1 MSSRRKE
8 RELALQ
14 LLFQQD
20 FSHVTPDEILETY
33 WEVNPVD
40 PENHEFAEFLF
51 RKASEHRSLIDELIG
66 RHAQNWR
73 LERITAVDRNILR
86 MAVSEFLYTETP
98 QVVVID
104 EAIEIA
110 RRFSTSDSSQFVN
123 GVLDAIR
130 EEINHPP
137 VSESHHG

>member
-20 FSHVTPDEILETY
+20 CSQVTADEILEIY

-40 PENHEFAEFLF
+40 LENREFAEFLF
-51 RKASEHRSLIDELIG
+51 RKASEHRSLIDDLIG
-66 RHAQNWR
+66 RNAQHWR
-73 LERITAVDRNILR
+73 LERMTAVDRNILR
-86 MAVSEFLYTETP
+86 MAVSEFLYAETP
-98 QVVVID
+98 QVVVLD

-110 RRFSTSDSSQFVN
+110 RRFSTSNSSQFVN

-137 VSESHHG
+137 VSENHHG

>member
-20 FSHVTPDEILETY
+20 FSHLTVEEILEIF

-40 PENHEFAEFLF
+40 PENREFAEYLF
-51 RKASEHRSLIDELIG
+51 RKASEHRPLIDELIG
-66 RHAQNWR
+66 RHAQHWR
-73 LERITAVDRNILR
+73 LERMPAVDRNILR
-86 MAVSEFLYTETP
+86 LAVSEFLYAETP
-98 QVVVID
+98 QIVVID
-104 EAIEIA
+104 EALEIA
-110 RRFSTSDSSQFVN
+110 RCYSTSDSTQFVN
-123 GVLDAIR
+123 GVLDAVR
-130 EEINHPP
+130 EEINQPP

>member
-20 FSHVTPDEILETY
+20 FSQLTVEEILEIF

-40 PENHEFAEFLF
+40 PEDREFAELLF
-51 RKASEHRSLIDELIG
+51 RKASEHRSMIDELIG
-66 RHAQNWR
+66 RHAQHWR
-73 LERITAVDRNILR
+73 LERMPAVDRNILR
-86 MAVSEFLYTETP
+86 LAVSEFLYAETP
-98 QVVVID
+98 QIVVID

-110 RRFSTSDSSQFVN
+110 RRFSTSDSTQFVN
-123 GVLDAIR
+123 GVLDAVR

>member
-1 MSSRRKE
+1 MSSRRKA

-20 FSHVTPDEILETY
+20 LSHLTPEETLQIF
-33 WEVNPVD
+33 WEVNPAD
-40 PENHEFAEFLF
+40 AENREFAQFLF
-51 RKASEHRSLIDELIG
+51 SKAFRHRSQIDDLIG
-66 RHAQNWR
+66 RHAQHWR
-73 LERITAVDRNILR
+73 LERMAAVDRNILR
-86 MAVSEFLYTETP
+86 MAVSEFLYAETP

-110 RRFSTSDSSQFVN
+110 RRFSTSESTQFVN

-130 EEINHPP
+130 EEIGHRPL
-137 VSESHHG
+137 SESHHG

>member
-1 MSSRRKE
+1 
-8 RELALQ
+8 LALQ
-14 LLFQQD
+14 LLFQED
-20 FSHVTPDEILETY
+20 LSSVTPEEILEIF

-40 PENHEFAEFLF
+40 SENREFAEFLF
-51 RKASEHRSLIDELIG
+51 RKASEHRSLIDDLIG
-66 RHAQNWR
+66 RNAQHWR
-73 LERITAVDRNILR
+73 LERMTAVDRNILR
-86 MAVSEFLYTETP
+86 MAVSEFLYAETP
-98 QVVVID
+98 QVVVLD

-110 RRFSTSDSSQFVN
+110 RRFSTSDSTQFVN

>member
-20 FSHVTPDEILETY
+20 FSHLTVEEILEIF

-40 PENHEFAEFLF
+40 PEDREFAELLF

-66 RHAQNWR
+66 RHAQHWR
-73 LERITAVDRNILR
+73 LERMPAVDRNILR
-86 MAVSEFLYTETP
+86 LAVSEFLYAETP
-98 QVVVID
+98 QIVVID

-110 RRFSTSDSSQFVN
+110 RRFSTSDSTQFVN
-123 GVLDAIR
+123 GVLDAVR

>member
-1 MSSRRKE
+1 M
-8 RELALQ
+8 ALQ
-14 LLFQQD
+14 LLFQED
-20 FSHVTPDEILETY
+20 LSSVTPEEILEIF

-40 PENHEFAEFLF
+40 SENREFAEFLF
-51 RKASEHRSLIDELIG
+51 RKASEHRSLIDDLIG
-66 RHAQNWR
+66 RNAQHWR
-73 LERITAVDRNILR
+73 LERMTAVDRNILR
-86 MAVSEFLYTETP
+86 MAVSEFLYAETP
-98 QVVVID
+98 QVVVLD

-110 RRFSTSDSSQFVN
+110 RRFSTSDSTQFVN

>member
-1 MSSRRKE
+1 
-8 RELALQ
+8 LALQ

-20 FSHVTPDEILETY
+20 LNQAAPEDILEIF

-40 PENHEFAEFLF
+40 PENREFAEFLF
-51 RKASEHRSLIDELIG
+51 RKAFEHRTLIDDLIV
-66 RHAQNWR
+66 RHAQHWR
-73 LERITAVDRNILR
+73 LERMTVVDRSILR
-86 MAVSEFLYTETP
+86 MAVSEFLHAETP

-110 RRFSTSDSSQFVN
+110 RRFSTSDSTQFVN
-123 GVLDAIR
+123 GVLDAVR
-130 EEINHPP
+130 EEINQPP